1 MTARGDAPRIANPV
15 RDRIDKGEVAF
26 GINVRLAWSGEIA
39 RIARA
44 TGHDF
49 IYIDAQHGVL
59 DVESI
64 AMLTQCALLSGV
76 APIVRVRSADDP
88 DIARHLDAGA
98 LGIVVPDVESAAE
111 ARRAVEATKYLP
123 LGKRS
128 IGGMSVHLDYRTMM
142 SRAFTEASNAS
153 TLLICMIE
161 SPEGLGNV
169 ESIGATDGV
178 DGLYLGMGDMLLT
191 SERYEGRVDSPEM
204 LADLD
209 QVITVARR
217 NGKFAGCG
225 GPSTVQQQVDFIRR
239 GIQFLSTQSDLAA
252 VLQATSTRIG
262 QIRELM

>member
-1 MTARGDAPRIANPV
+1 MTATGDAPLIVHPV
-15 RDRIDKGEVAF
+15 RGRIDRGEVAF
-26 GINVRLAWSGEIA
+26 GITVRLAWSGEIA
-39 RIARA
+39 RIARV

-59 DVESI
+59 NVESI
-64 AMLTQCALLSGV
+64 AMLIQCALLSGI

-88 DIARHLDAGA
+88 DISRHLDAGA

-123 LGKRS
+123 VGKRS

-142 SRAFTEASNAS
+142 SREFTDVSNAS

-161 SPEGLGNV
+161 SPEGLSNV
-169 ESIGATDGV
+169 EAIGAMDGV

-191 SERYEGRVDSPEM
+191 SAKYGGRVDSPDM
-204 LADLD
+204 LADLER
-209 QVITVARR
+209 VITVARR
-217 NGKFAGCG
+217 NGKFVGCG
-225 GPSTVQQQVDFIRR
+225 GPSTVPQQVDFIRR
-239 GIQFLSTQSDLAA
+239 GVQFLTTQSDIAA
-252 VLQATSTRIG
+252 VLHAMSGRIG